1 MILLLPDRDTEGEGG
16 GTTRDDAFAPL
27 KCAHVLAFKMTPS
40 RPHVVCVRP
49 SGCDCVYCRVAFFY
63 RISAYVLD

>member
-1 MILLLPDRDTEGEGG
+1 MILLLPD
-16 GTTRDDAFAPL
+16 RDDAFAPL

-49 SGCDCVYCRVAFFY
+49 SGCDCVCCRVAFFC